1 MIHTNHRI
9 EYRPD
14 NCIGCQLCFKAC
26 FIDVIRWD
34 AEKKQPVFKYVQ
46 DCEHC
51 NYCMAVCPKGCITV
65 IPDFKSQSPRQSF
78 DMYK

>member
-14 NCIGCQLCFKAC
+14 NCIGCQLCFQAC

-34 AEKKQPVFKYVQ
+34 AEKKQPVFKYV
-46 DCEHC
+46 
-51 NYCMAVCPKGCITV
+51 
-65 IPDFKSQSPRQSF
+65 
-78 DMYK
+78 